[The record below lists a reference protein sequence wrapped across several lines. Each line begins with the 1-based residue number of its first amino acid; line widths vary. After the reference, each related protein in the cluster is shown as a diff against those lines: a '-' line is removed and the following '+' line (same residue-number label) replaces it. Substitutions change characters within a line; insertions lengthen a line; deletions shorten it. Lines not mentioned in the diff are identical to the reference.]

1 MDAKLDIHT
10 ETRGGLT
17 ETTFVSNDFFSVYKW
32 DVDGKA
38 EFVAKAPYTLVSIL
52 DGEAVLTIDGNE
64 QAIKKGDHF
73 VLPNE
78 VKSWEITGQITAI
91 VSTPPVK

>member
-52 DGEAVLTIDGNE
+52 DGEAVVRLMATNRLL
-64 QAIKKGDHF
+64 KKGIISF
-73 VLPNE
+73 T
-78 VKSWEITGQITAI
+78 K
-91 VSTPPVK
+91 